1 MRTVDCPYTVTFY
14 GALFREGDVWICM
27 ECMDAS
33 LEKFYSR
40 AFRNEKIINE
50 DVLGKIAFC
59 VSSPLLNRGTL
70 NVNKRLSPGRQSP
83 ALPSQ
88 RTQSDSQRR
97 ETLQYPCGQKWQSED
112 LWLRYIRVPGE
123 FDCQNNWRRMQA
135 LYGGNPFKKV
145 TLLSKSKQILLV
157 LSRKESIP
165 RAVQINT
172 TLDLM
177 FGRLEFH
184 SLNWRL
190 ESFPTARGGP
200 LLTK

>member
-1 MRTVDCPYTVTFY
+1 
-14 GALFREGDVWICM
+14 
-27 ECMDAS
+27 
-33 LEKFYSR
+33 
-40 AFRNEKIINE
+40 
-50 DVLGKIAFC
+50 
-59 VSSPLLNRGTL
+59 
-70 NVNKRLSPGRQSP
+70 
-83 ALPSQ
+83 
-88 RTQSDSQRR
+88 
-97 ETLQYPCGQKWQSED
+97 
-112 LWLRYIRVPGE
+112 
-123 FDCQNNWRRMQA
+123 MQA

-157 LSRKESIP
+157 ISRKESIP